1 MHTIDGMIFVIRV
14 SSFGST
20 TNFNILK
27 LFEMNYAFVT
37 GTNNFKTFLQT
48 LK

>member
-20 TNFNILK
+20 INFNIFK
-27 LFEMNYAFVT
+27 LFEMSYAYATSTNY
-37 GTNNFKTFLQT
+37 FKTFLQT
-48 LK
+48 MK

>member
-20 TNFNILK
+20 TKFNIFK
-27 LFEMNYAFVT
+27 LFEMNYAYAT
-37 GTNNFKTFLQT
+37 GTNNLEHFYKP
-48 LK
+48 